1 MKPDDSIIKLAYWR
15 IDEVAHFI
23 PSIRKIKKYMAGN
36 NQLNRDTEDINE
48 KEAGGHDEAI
58 NGWAGDKMADEPV
71 EAEAAEEPAE
81 YQQTIDELRQKYEE
95 LNDSYLRLHAE
106 FDNFRKRTLKE
117 KADLIKSGGER
128 VLLDIIT
135 LVDDFERALE
145 SLHKTEDREALP
157 EGMDLIYAKFT
168 AFLKQHGVSE
178 IEAIG
183 QPFDADSFEA
193 ITTIPALE
201 ESQKGMIVDCI
212 QKGYR
217 MNDKIIRFPKVIVG
231 E

>member
-1 MKPDDSIIKLAYWR
+1 MSN
-15 IDEVAHFI
+15 
-23 PSIRKIKKYMAGN
+23 N
-36 NQLNRDTEDINE
+36 NQSYRDSEEFNE
-48 KEAGGHDEAI
+48 KEFDGREEIINDET
-58 NGWAGDKMADEPV
+58 GDKMADETEV
-71 EAEAAEEPAE
+71 QLEEAENDL
-81 YQQTIDELRQKYEE
+81 QQKYDE

-117 KADLIKSGGER
+117 KADLIKGGGER

-145 SLHKTEDREALP
+145 SLHKTEDRAAML
-157 EGMDLIYAKFT
+157 EGMDLIYSKFI
-168 AFLKQHGVSE
+168 AFLKQHGVNE
-178 IEAIG
+178 VEAIG

-193 ITTIPALE
+193 VTTIPAPE
-201 ESQKGMIVDCI
+201 ASRKGVVVDCI

-217 MNDKIIRFPKVIVG
+217 LNDKIIRFPKVIVG